1 MKRFLACALAAISMV
16 ACVSEDVVQ
25 LPKSDAI
32 SFANAFIGNSTRA
45 AVDPS
50 TTEATLEAFDVW
62 AYMTSVKGTVLE
74 DEDVE
79 LNGDIWEYD
88 NIQYWTPNKEFFFAA
103 LAPMNS
109 DNWDLDA
116 SKATF
121 GVGAGEVTFKNIDGG
136 EDLIYATAFVTTQS
150 QQTLLDKGMEPV
162 KFQFQHLLS
171 KVKFTFHNG
180 FSTKNASIK
189 VSNVTMTAPKEGT
202 IDLGQGYDWE
212 LVPELPGSEPH
223 KLEFYDA
230 EVISKA
236 DGMPNQSE
244 CARERLTIPADAA
257 YTYNIEFDVTL
268 YYGEVEAYTVHKTST
283 VTGQELKRGYAY
295 NFWTEI
301 NPENLELL
309 EIVFEVERVDAWVDP
324 YVDVEHP
331 VVATINNEPYR
342 SLQAAV
348 DAATAK
354 GGNSTIEVVSPVNE
368 LVTITQ
374 TTGVNLVINGN
385 GNDYNGTIR
394 VSGGSDDDATET
406 LVIDGFNF
414 KTNISGEACV
424 NMNWGT
430 KNQTRYAHNVT
441 ISNCTFT
448 MVGAAV
454 HTSKAIDCYQP
465 YNITVKGCEV
475 KNAHSLIQVKG
486 GHNGVAVEDVKV
498 VDCKNGIA
506 FGTHDGPVSVKNAE
520 IEALGYG
527 VRADGSVAT
536 TLTIEDVTIEAI
548 RPIVVRTASGNYNVV
563 LAGTNTLTAGDYYQV
578 IFTNG
583 DDEATYVAP
592 TGAYS
597 ITGADSFKV
606 YPVNA
611 SDRVNTAAEL
621 TAKLADS
628 SVSEIALESGAVI
641 EGTFTVNR
649 AVTIKSFDGN
659 KATIKG
665 RVNVSN
671 ANATFSNII
680 FDRNDTDSNYD
691 WDSTLGSS
699 NCLQYKAVVMI
710 YGGMANNVKFDNCE
724 FYNNGGT
731 HKSAITC
738 NSCGLTVDNCYF
750 EGRSSAIYSQANL
763 SITNSEFNYTGGN
776 NVIAS
781 INGCGNDGGKFIFK
795 NNNISGEK
803 IFTLSQFLSTAAFGN
818 GTYHFDVQGNTGAGF
833 DYYFLNT
840 GKVANKTFAAGSETF

>member
-1 MKRFLACALAAISMV
+1 MKRFLACALAAIGMV

-62 AYMTSVKGTVLE
+62 AYMTSVNGTVLV

-79 LNGDIWEYD
+79 LNGNIWEYD
-88 NIQYWTPNKEFFFAA
+88 NIQYWTPNKNYFFAA

-109 DNWDLDA
+109 ANWDLDA

-121 GVGAGEVTFKNIDGG
+121 GVGAGEVTFENIDGS
-136 EDLIYATAFVTTQS
+136 EDLIYATASVTTPS
-150 QQTLLDKGMEPV
+150 QQVLLDKGMEAV

-180 FSTKNASIK
+180 FNTKNASIK
-189 VSNVTMTAPKEGT
+189 VSNITMTAPKEGT
-202 IDLGQGYDWE
+202 IDLGQGYDWV
-212 LVPELPGSEPH
+212 LGSEARTF
-223 KLEFYDA
+223 EFGDA
-230 EVISKA
+230 ERVISKA
-236 DGMPNQSE
+236 DGMYNFSE
-244 CARERLTIPADAA
+244 SKLERLTIPADAT
-257 YTYNIEFDVTL
+257 YTYNIEFKVTL
-268 YYGEVEAYTVHKTST
+268 YYGTEEAYTVRKTST

-301 NPENLELL
+301 NPENLELR
-309 EIVFEVERVDAWVDP
+309 EIVFEVEGVDKWVDP

-331 VVATINNEPYR
+331 VVATINNVPYT

-348 DAATAK
+348 DAAAGDT
-354 GGNSTIEVVSPVNE
+354 TIEVVSPVKE
-368 LVTITQ
+368 TVTVTQ
-374 TTGVNLVINGN
+374 NTGFNLTINGN
-385 GNDYNGTIR
+385 GNDFNGTIR
-394 VSGGSDDDATET
+394 VNGCANYTGTET

-448 MVGAAV
+448 MVGDAV
-454 HTSKAIDCYQP
+454 HTAKAIDCYQP

-486 GHNGVAVEDVKV
+486 GHDGVAVEDVKIV
-498 VDCKNGIA
+498 GCKNGIA

-536 TLTIEDVTIEAI
+536 TLTIQDVTIEAI

-563 LAGTNTLTAGDYYQV
+563 LTGTNALTAGDYYHV

-680 FDRNDTDSNYD
+680 FDRNDTDSNNA

-699 NCLQYKAVVMI
+699 GCLQYKAVVMI
-710 YGGMANNVKFDNCE
+710 YGGLTNNVKFDNCK

-750 EGRSSAIYSQANL
+750 EGWSSAIYSQANL
-763 SITNSEFNYTGGN
+763 SITNSEFKYVGGN

-781 INGCGNDGGKFIFK
+781 INGCGENGGKFIFK

-803 IFTLSQFLSTAAFGN
+803 IFTLSQFLSTTGFGN